1 MESYPELYFLV
12 FCRCHTV
19 FQENIHQTVYILDFK
34 GDFNCIILLYF
45 VNIVHFLQE
54 EIYLIIGDLMSVL
67 TTVPQLFMQV
77 FVSIVWFL
85 DICFSQ
91 YLSVFVTCIL
101 TFSIK
106 PLKFLFI
113 VL

>member
-1 MESYPELYFLV
+1 
-12 FCRCHTV
+12 
-19 FQENIHQTVYILDFK
+19 
-34 GDFNCIILLYF
+34 
-45 VNIVHFLQE
+45 
-54 EIYLIIGDLMSVL
+54 MSVL

-91 YLSVFVTCIL
+91 YLSVFVTHIL
-101 TFSIK
+101 MFSIK
-106 PLKFLFI
+106 PLMFLFI

>member
-1 MESYPELYFLV
+1 MLSTSPVSPGRNLFDNWRLV
-12 FCRCHTV
+12 
-19 FQENIHQTVYILDFK
+19 
-34 GDFNCIILLYF
+34 
-45 VNIVHFLQE
+45 
-54 EIYLIIGDLMSVL
+54 SVL

-85 DICFSQ
+85 DIFFSQ

-101 TFSIK
+101 MFSMK
-106 PLKFLFI
+106 PSMFLFI